1 MIFLSCGLEYYMDF
15 ENTCSAWGAKLLW
28 KTKILSIEHAFDR
41 SAPDVGPRKQF
52 TDPDLENLRQIEHLD
67 VEDAANP
74 RFDLGHGCSGH
85 SPAAMLQLGRKF
97 GLRPTMPIPQL
108 TYLRSYDIAVPHRVL
123 RAEDPSRQELA
134 SAHLFSDRHPQS
146 SVEVKHL

>member
-1 MIFLSCGLEYYMDF
+1 MDL
-15 ENTCSAWGAKLLW
+15 ENTGSACGAKLLW

-67 VEDAANP
+67 VEDAANS

-97 GLRPTMPIPQL
+97 SLRPTMPIPQL
-108 TYLRSYDIAVPHRVL
+108 THLRSYDIVVPHRVL
-123 RAEDPSRQELA
+123 RVEEPGRQGLA
-134 SAHLFSDRHPQS
+134 GLHLSSDGRPQS
-146 SVEVKHL
+146 GVEPQHL